1 MQIVEKKIGELKP
14 YENNPRKN
22 KDAVEYVAN
31 SIREFGWQVPIVIDK
46 DNTIVAG
53 HTRYLAAVELGI
65 DKIPCVVAE
74 NLSEQQIKA
83 FRLADNRVGEASS
96 WDWDMLQVEI
106 DSITDIDLSDFN
118 FIIDTDMD
126 IDSFF
131 TETEEDTKSGMESEA
146 KPKKIQCPYCGE
158 WIEL

>member
-53 HTRYLAAVELGI
+53 HTRYLAAIELGI

-118 FIIDTDMD
+118 FIIDTDVD

-146 KPKKIQCPYCGE
+146 KPKKIQCPHCGE